1 MSHFSQPRPTRAPR
15 VSLRGNLTVVLEL
28 ENRRRFTAKV
38 HQLSITGGLLELRI
52 CVDEQAKIGLTI
64 PVGSDIVRPKAEML
78 FPMWGVQGYMQPF
91 RFTELWA
98 EERQVLEKF
107 IGELLQQSV
116 VRATASQGPG
126 HLPRRS
132 HQ

>member
-1 MSHFSQPRPTRAPR
+1 
-15 VSLRGNLTVVLEL
+15 
-28 ENRRRFTAKV
+28 
-38 HQLSITGGLLELRI
+38 
-52 CVDEQAKIGLTI
+52 LTI

-78 FPMWGVQGYMQPF
+78 CPMWGVQGYMQPF

-116 VRATASQGPG
+116 VRATASQVHG
-126 HLPRRS
+126 HLPRRF